1 MRCSIQH
8 RAFCI
13 LGASKL
19 LFDQSFSAKN
29 LRIISEVEN
38 RRGSNRSL
46 EFFPTVFDATEIL
59 KERIRETK
67 QFRAAHRHAYSA
79 EDQEIFDALKA
90 DREAARKSR
99 DEELLTCLTNV
110 SQVISQ
116 KGFRISIRRVAGPK
130 GKPVYV
136 IPDNPKDLSAQCY
149 YANKQIS
156 RNISRIY
163 KVKQANR
170 NQIIEHIR
178 DALSDGFP
186 YHVIKLDVQEFYERI
201 DHDTLLSKLRS
212 DQLLSATTM
221 RLIERLL
228 WDYASLAGTPGRG
241 LPRGI
246 GSSAILSE
254 LYMREVDTNIS
265 SISEV
270 AFYAR
275 YVDDIVVLF
284 APTKGSRTED
294 FRKRLIEQLTAK
306 RLTVNATKSKEA
318 PPETSLTY
326 LGYKFENVCKKSC
339 EVLMS
344 DQKHEKYR
352 KRLGACFTRYHRQ
365 RAKRP
370 KKAYRLLVK
379 RIQYLTAN
387 TQLTHSKQN
396 AFVGIFFSNPHLT
409 NLDQLAQLDAV
420 LAQHIVGLTHSPSL
434 MAKLRNCSFQDGY
447 TQQVFRRFH
456 RDGEFAEITK
466 AWRYGQ

>member
-1 MRCSIQH
+1 M
-8 RAFCI
+8 
-13 LGASKL
+13 
-19 LFDQSFSAKN
+19 FDQSFSAKN
-29 LRIISEVEN
+29 LRIISEIEN

-46 EFFPTVFDATEIL
+46 EFFPTVYDATEIL
-59 KERIRETK
+59 KERIRDTK

-79 EDQEIFDALKA
+79 DDQAIFDDLKA
-90 DREAARKSR
+90 DRETARKAR
-99 DEELLTCLTNV
+99 DEELLTCLSNV

-116 KGFRISIRRVAGPK
+116 KGFRISIRQVAGPK
-130 GKPVYV
+130 GKSVYV
-136 IPDNPKDLSAQCY
+136 IPDTPKDLTAQCY
-149 YANKQIS
+149 YAIKQIS

-163 KVKQANR
+163 KVQQANR
-170 NQIIEHIR
+170 NQIIGHLG

-201 DHDTLLSKLRS
+201 DHEALLSKLKA

-241 LPRGI
+241 LPRGV
-246 GSSAILSE
+246 GLSAILSE
-254 LYMREVDTNIS
+254 LYMREVDANIS

-275 YVDDIVVLF
+275 YVDDIIVLF
-284 APTKGSRTED
+284 APTKASKTDE
-294 FRKRLIEQLTAK
+294 FRESLVKELTAK
-306 RLTVNATKSKEA
+306 RLTVNAVKSKEA

-326 LGYKFENVCKKSC
+326 LGYSFKNVCKKSC
-339 EVLMS
+339 EVFMS
-344 DQKHEKYR
+344 DEKHAKYK
-352 KRLGACFTRYHRQ
+352 KRLNACFVRYHRQ

-396 AFVGIFFSNPHLT
+396 AFVGIYFSNPHLT
-409 NLDQLAQLDAV
+409 NLDQLTQLDDL
-420 LAQHIVGLTHSPSL
+420 LAQQIANLTHSASL
-434 MAKLRNCSFQDGY
+434 QAKLERCSFKNGY
-447 TQQVFRRFH
+447 TQQIFRRFH